1 MLKIF
6 HTFKPLL
13 LILFILFVTD
23 NALAVRLKIA
33 TLSPEGS
40 MWMEKMRK
48 GAVNVAKATN
58 NRVKFKFYPGGVM
71 GNDKAVLRKI
81 RIGQLHGGAVVAGSL
96 SRFFP
101 ANQLYAQ
108 PMKFKTI
115 KEVDYVRQ
123 HMDQYIID
131 GLDKAGFITFG
142 LTGGGFA
149 YIMSQQ
155 PVETVNDLR
164 KQKVWMPDNDK
175 ISQDSIKT
183 FGITPITLPIADVR
197 TALQSGLINTV
208 ATSPVGAIV
217 LQWHT
222 QIKYVTNIPLIH
234 LHAVLAID
242 KKKFSII
249 AEQDQNI
256 ITQIMTKAMK
266 EIGIQNKKDN
276 SKAILALK
284 NRGITF
290 LNPSQEA
297 IEEWY
302 SVARY
307 ASEKMVD
314 SGVLPR
320 KIVNEMN
327 THLADF
333 HSKTQND
340 SDQ

>member
-6 HTFKPLL
+6 QIFKPLL
-13 LILFILFVTD
+13 FILFILFMTD

-33 TLSPEGS
+33 TLTPEGS

-48 GAVNVAKATN
+48 GAVKVAKATN
-58 NRVKFKFYPGGVM
+58 NRVQFKFYPGGVM
-71 GNDKAVLRKI
+71 GDDKAVLRKI
-81 RIGQLHGGAVVAGSL
+81 RIGQLHGGAVVSGSL

-108 PMKFKTI
+108 PMKFKNI
-115 KEVDYVRQ
+115 EEVDYVRQ
-123 HMDQYIID
+123 YMDQYIIE
-131 GLDKAGFITFG
+131 GLDNAGFITFG
-142 LTGGGFA
+142 LIGGGFA

-155 PVETVNDLR
+155 PVETLNDLR
-164 KQKVWMPDNDK
+164 KQKVWVPDNDK
-175 ISQDSIKT
+175 VSQDSIKA
-183 FGITPITLPIADVR
+183 FGISPITLPISDVR

-208 ATSPVGAIV
+208 ITSPVGAIV

-222 QIKYVTNIPLIH
+222 QIRYVTNIPLVY
-234 LHAVLAID
+234 LHAVLTID
-242 KKKFSII
+242 KKKFSKIT
-249 AEQDQNI
+249 EHDQNI

-276 SKAILALK
+276 SKAIQALK

-290 LNPSQEA
+290 INPSQKA

-302 SVARY
+302 AVARN
-307 ASEKMVD
+307 ASKKMVD

-320 KIVNEMN
+320 KIVNQMN

-333 HSKTQND
+333 HSKAQ
-340 SDQ
+340 

>member
-40 MWMEKMRK
+40 MWMEKMRQ

-175 ISQDSIKT
+175 ISQDSIKA

-242 KKKFSII
+242 KKKFSKI
-249 AEQDQNI
+249 AELEKKI

-276 SKAILALK
+276 TKAIQALK

-290 LNPSQEA
+290 INPSQEA

-333 HSKTQND
+333 HSKAQKDND
-340 SDQ
+340 L

>member
-1 MLKIF
+1 M
-6 HTFKPLL
+6 
-13 LILFILFVTD
+13 TD

-33 TLSPEGS
+33 TLTPEGS

-48 GAVNVAKATN
+48 GAVKVAKATN
-58 NRVKFKFYPGGVM
+58 NRVQFKFYPGGVM
-71 GNDKAVLRKI
+71 GDDKAVLRKI
-81 RIGQLHGGAVVAGSL
+81 RIGQLHGGAVVSGSL

-108 PMKFKTI
+108 PMKFKNI
-115 KEVDYVRQ
+115 EEVDYVRQ
-123 HMDQYIID
+123 YMDQYIIE
-131 GLDKAGFITFG
+131 GLDNAGFITFG
-142 LTGGGFA
+142 LIGGGFA

-155 PVETVNDLR
+155 PVETLNDLR
-164 KQKVWMPDNDK
+164 KQKVWVPDNDK
-175 ISQDSIKT
+175 VSQDSIKA
-183 FGITPITLPIADVR
+183 FGISPITLPISDVR

-208 ATSPVGAIV
+208 ITSPVGAIV

-222 QIKYVTNIPLIH
+222 QIRYVTNIPLIY

-242 KKKFSII
+242 KKKFSKI
-249 AEQDQNI
+249 AEHDQNI

-276 SKAILALK
+276 SKAIQALK

-290 LNPSQEA
+290 INPSQKA

-302 SVARY
+302 AVARN
-307 ASEKMVD
+307 ASKKMVD

-320 KIVNEMN
+320 KIVNQMN

-333 HSKTQND
+333 HSKAQ
-340 SDQ
+340 

>member
-1 MLKIF
+1 M
-6 HTFKPLL
+6 
-13 LILFILFVTD
+13 TD

-33 TLSPEGS
+33 TLTPEGS

-48 GAVNVAKATN
+48 GAVKVAKATN
-58 NRVKFKFYPGGVM
+58 NRVQFKFYPGGVM
-71 GNDKAVLRKI
+71 GDDKAVLRKI
-81 RIGQLHGGAVVAGSL
+81 RIGQLHGGAVVSGSL

-108 PMKFKTI
+108 PMKFKNI
-115 KEVDYVRQ
+115 EEVDYVRQ
-123 HMDQYIID
+123 YMDQYIIE
-131 GLDKAGFITFG
+131 GLDNAGFITFG
-142 LTGGGFA
+142 LIGGGFA

-155 PVETVNDLR
+155 PVETLNDLR
-164 KQKVWMPDNDK
+164 KQKVWVPDNDK
-175 ISQDSIKT
+175 VSQDSIKA
-183 FGITPITLPIADVR
+183 FGISPITLPISDVR

-208 ATSPVGAIV
+208 ITSPVGAIV

-222 QIKYVTNIPLIH
+222 QIMYVTNIPLIY

-242 KKKFSII
+242 KKKFSKI
-249 AEQDQNI
+249 AEHDQNI
-256 ITQIMTKAMK
+256 IKQIMTKAMK

-276 SKAILALK
+276 SKAIQALK

-290 LNPSQEA
+290 INPSQKA

-302 SVARY
+302 AVARN
-307 ASEKMVD
+307 ASKKMVD

-320 KIVNEMN
+320 KIVNQMN

-333 HSKTQND
+333 HSKAQ
-340 SDQ
+340 